1 MRQHYTMKRFITG
14 IFLALALVALPA
26 AAGAVTFLDTLNL
39 VNRFLN
45 ALVPMIITLAII
57 YFFWGLASY
66 LMKIGDGDRKKAIDT
81 MIWGVVAIFVMVSI
95 WGIIKLLQSTFKV
108 GDTNPVVPKAIELSD
123 TFRR

>member
-1 MRQHYTMKRFITG
+1 MSKNITG
-14 IFLALALVALPA
+14 SLLAVLSVALPSL
-26 AAGAVTFLDTLNL
+26 AGAVTFLDTLNL
-39 VNRFLN
+39 INRFLN
-45 ALVPMIITLAII
+45 ALVPMIITIAII
-57 YFFWGLASY
+57 WFFWGLVQY
-66 LMKIGDGDRKKAIDT
+66 LTKIGEEKSEAIQH

>member
-1 MRQHYTMKRFITG
+1 MYKLLTG
-14 IFLALALVALPA
+14 SFLALSVLVLPLA
-26 AAGAVTFLDTLNL
+26 ASAVTFLDTLNL
-39 VNRFLN
+39 INRFLN
-45 ALVPMIITLAII
+45 ALVPMIITIAII
-57 YFFWGLASY
+57 FFFWGLTQY
-66 LMKIGDGDRKKAIDT
+66 LLKIGEDRQAAIQT